1 MESKEIIEGNKMIAE
16 FMGLILHKPDKT
28 FNIEQWWS
36 GDSSDGRKKGEF
48 VGYSHQLEY
57 NTSWDWLMPVVE
69 KIEKLGL
76 GYFKYHYTWSYYN
89 FKGNCLWYKNNN
101 EKGIMN
107 LFFEVIEFIKWYNE
121 NKNN

>member
-1 MESKEIIEGNKMIAE
+1 MEKKSEINMDVEIGNKLIAE
-16 FMGLILHKPDKT
+16 FMGGRYFEIGGIMGTTYQYRDLIHK
-28 FNIEQWWS
+28 
-36 GDSSDGRKKGEF
+36 GDYYYPNELK
-48 VGYSHQLEY
+48 YH
-57 NTSWDWLMPVVE
+57 TSWDWLMPVVE

-121 NKNN
+121 NK

>member
-1 MESKEIIEGNKMIAE
+1 MENKEIIEGNK
-16 FMGLILHKPDKT
+16 LI
-28 FNIEQWWS
+28 EV
-36 GDSSDGRKKGEF
+36 F
-48 VGYSHQLEY
+48 VGNEVLNDTVIHKSGHRTHISES
-57 NTSWDWLMPVVE
+57 NFNADWRLLMPVVE

-121 NKNN
+121 NK